1 MIRVILADDHRLVR
15 EGIAGLLKLADD
27 VSMVGQASHGEEALE
42 LMRTAK
48 PDVALL
54 DVRMPKLGG
63 LEALERA
70 RAGGFAPK
78 TILLTTFDDDEVL
91 ASAIAAGVAGFF
103 LKDVSS
109 DVLIDGVRRVARGE
123 RVGTVVTSAV
133 RERVARSDLA
143 FEAHPSPD
151 PLSAREIEVLRL
163 VAAGLSNREIAE
175 ALGVAEGTV
184 KNHTS
189 AILSKLDVRDR
200 TRAVLKAIQRGD
212 L

>member
-1 MIRVILADDHRLVR
+1 MIRVVLADDHRLVR
-15 EGIAGLLKLADD
+15 EGIAGLLKLASD
-27 VSMVGQASHGEEALE
+27 VSVVGQASNGEDALE

-63 LEALERA
+63 IEALEKA

-78 TILLTTFDDDEVL
+78 AILLTTFDDDAVL
-91 ASAIAAGVAGFF
+91 KAGIAAGVAGFF

-109 DVLIDGVRRVARGE
+109 DLLLDGIRRAARGE
-123 RVGTVVTSAV
+123 RVGSVVTSAV
-133 RERVARSDLA
+133 RERVARTDLDFDA
-143 FEAHPSPD
+143 YERPD
-151 PLSAREIEVLRL
+151 PLSAREVEVLRL
-163 VAAGLSNREIAE
+163 IAAGMSNREIADV
-175 ALGVAEGTV
+175 LRVAEGTV

-189 AILSKLDVRDR
+189 AILSKLGVRDR